1 MYMNKIN
8 HKARDGAKVERILA
22 TLERGLGR
30 DGPRVGAGVCDLP
43 GVTGNAVAS
52 ARCTI
57 FLSMLLRGVVAA
69 LLAGGVAEFAAAAD
83 FLPAGFLAGGG
94 EGAVLGSF
102 FWRLR
107 MSFPRSSSA
116 LL

>member
-1 MYMNKIN
+1 MYKNKAI
-8 HKARDGAKVERILA
+8 HKARVDANKESKLA
-22 TLERGLGR
+22 ALERVLSR
-30 DGPRVGAGVCDLP
+30 DPDVPAVAVRDLAGVVGN
-43 GVTGNAVAS
+43 GVPR
-52 ARCTI
+52 ARCTT
-57 FLSMLLRGVVAA
+57 FLSMLLREEVP
-69 LLAGGVAEFAAAAD
+69 LAGGGVFVAAAD
-83 FLPAGFLAGGG
+83 FRPVGFLGGRG